1 MCDIPGEGGLYL
13 AILILLAIAGVFTIG
28 GGQNKTSNKSS
39 NVQFFVKNSCKNF
52 TSGLSAVIWTD
63 FAQTILMILGAFV
76 LMITAMVRSEMQNQA
91 IAMLLRDNS
100 NLSFVES
107 VVMTV

>member
-1 MCDIPGEGGLYL
+1 MI
-13 AILILLAIAGVFTIG
+13 
-28 GGQNKTSNKSS
+28 
-39 NVQFFVKNSCKNF
+39 
-52 TSGLSAVIWTD
+52 SGLSAVLWTD

-76 LMITAMVRSEMQNQA
+76 LMITAMVRSEMQDQA
-91 IAMLLRDNS
+91 NAMLLRDNS

>member
-1 MCDIPGEGGLYL
+1 MI
-13 AILILLAIAGVFTIG
+13 
-28 GGQNKTSNKSS
+28 
-39 NVQFFVKNSCKNF
+39 
-52 TSGLSAVIWTD
+52 SGLSAVIWTD

-91 IAMLLRDNS
+91 NAMLLRDNS

>member
-1 MCDIPGEGGLYL
+1 M
-13 AILILLAIAGVFTIG
+13 LL
-28 GGQNKTSNKSS
+28 QNMI
-39 NVQFFVKNSCKNF
+39 
-52 TSGLSAVIWTD
+52 SGLSAVIWTD

>member
-1 MCDIPGEGGLYL
+1 MI
-13 AILILLAIAGVFTIG
+13 
-28 GGQNKTSNKSS
+28 
-39 NVQFFVKNSCKNF
+39 
-52 TSGLSAVIWTD
+52 SGLSAVIWTD

>member
-1 MCDIPGEGGLYL
+1 MRTKPPIRVQLCSFYEDY
-13 AILILLAIAGVFTIG
+13 
-28 GGQNKTSNKSS
+28 SS
-39 NVQFFVKNSCKNF
+39 KKIFL
-52 TSGLSAVIWTD
+52 GLSAVIWTD

-76 LMITAMVRSEMQNQA
+76 LMITAMVRSEMQDQA
-91 IAMLLRDNS
+91 NAMLLRDNS

>member
-1 MCDIPGEGGLYL
+1 MQKMI
-13 AILILLAIAGVFTIG
+13 
-28 GGQNKTSNKSS
+28 
-39 NVQFFVKNSCKNF
+39 
-52 TSGLSAVIWTD
+52 SGLSAVIWTD

-76 LMITAMVRSEMQNQA
+76 LMITAMVRSAMQNQA
-91 IAMLLRDNS
+91 NAMLLRDNS

>member
-1 MCDIPGEGGLYL
+1 MI
-13 AILILLAIAGVFTIG
+13 
-28 GGQNKTSNKSS
+28 
-39 NVQFFVKNSCKNF
+39 
-52 TSGLSAVIWTD
+52 SGLSAVIWTD

-76 LMITAMVRSEMQNQA
+76 LMITAMVRSEMQDQA
-91 IAMLLRDNS
+91 NAMLLRDNS